1 MASTDTFS
9 DISDA
14 KIKKK
19 LDQTLASYKQL
30 KPGDYVYGT
39 VIAKEPGALIVD
51 VGARSEGIITG
62 RELKSKVIDV
72 ESLKIGDKILVYVVT
87 PEAKDGSLVLSIK
100 RTEDIQIWLE
110 LEKAQR
116 NNEILEATVVEVN
129 TGGAIV
135 ELDSGVRGFIPIS
148 QLDPHRIF
156 ESGKKMYGKDI
167 GAIVQ
172 KKLTELLGEKLKV
185 KIIELSREK
194 GKIIFSEKAVILD
207 EEYSRNKEF
216 IKNIKEGDI
225 LEGVV
230 TAITPYGI
238 FVNVG
243 GLEGLVHL
251 SELSWDKVTDVSA
264 LYSIGDKVKVMV
276 LEIGEGGRRVAYS
289 IKRLYPDPWK
299 DKIKKYKPGDIVEG
313 VVEGVVDYG
322 AFVRI
327 EEGINGLIHI
337 SELSDKLVRDPRDI
351 VKPGQ
356 KVKVMI
362 LSISE
367 TERHLSLSLKRVKA
381 KQAKSSG
388 AQSKSSGAKVGSA
401 KASKT
406 EREKAKAK
414 AEKK

>member
-72 ESLKIGDKILVYVVT
+72 DSLKIGDKILVYVVT

-381 KQAKSSG
+381 KQSRAQGTKTKSS
-388 AQSKSSGAKVGSA
+388 ADSP
-401 KASKT
+401 KASKA
-406 EREKAKAK
+406 EKEKAKAK

>member
-72 ESLKIGDKILVYVVT
+72 DSLKIGDKILVYVVT

-381 KQAKSSG
+381 KQAK
-388 AQSKSSGAKVGSA
+388 APGAKTKTTADSP
-401 KASKT
+401 KAGKT
-406 EREKAKAK
+406 EKEKAKAK
-414 AEKK
+414 AEKR

>member
-1 MASTDTFS
+1 VNQTQVFS
-9 DISDA
+9 DITDE
-14 KIKKK
+14 K
-19 LDQTLASYKQL
+19 LKQLLEESVSSYKEL

-39 VIAKEPGALIVD
+39 VIAKEPGTLIVD
-51 VGARSEGIITG
+51 VGARSEGIISG

-72 ESLKIGDKILVYVVT
+72 DSLKIGDKVLVYVVT
-87 PEAKDGSLVLSIK
+87 PEARDGSLVLSIK
-100 RTEDIQIWLE
+100 RTEEIKIWLD

-116 NNEILEATVVEVN
+116 NNDVLEATVVEVN
-129 TGGAIV
+129 SGGVIV
-135 ELDSGVRGFIPIS
+135 ELDNGVRGFIPIS
-148 QLDPHRIF
+148 QLDPRRIF

-167 GAIVQ
+167 SSLVQ
-172 KKLTELLGEKLKV
+172 KKLTELLGERLKV
-185 KIIELSREK
+185 RIIELNREK
-194 GKIIFSEKAVILD
+194 GKIIFSEKAVIL
-207 EEYSRNKEF
+207 EEQYTRNKEF
-216 IKNIKEGDI
+216 IKNIKEGDV

-276 LEIGEGGRRVAYS
+276 LEIAEGGRRVAYS
-289 IKRLYPDPWK
+289 IKRLYKDPWK
-299 DKIKKYKPGDIVEG
+299 EKIKKYKPGDIVEG

-337 SELSDKLVRDPRDI
+337 SELSDKLVRNPADI

-367 TERHLSLSLKRVKA
+367 TERHLSLSLKRVK
-381 KQAKSSG
+381 
-388 AQSKSSGAKVGSA
+388 SKEGK
-401 KASKT
+401 
-406 EREKAKAK
+406 EEK
-414 AEKK
+414 

>member
-72 ESLKIGDKILVYVVT
+72 DSLKIGDKILVYVVT

-381 KQAKSSG
+381 KQSRAQGTKTKSS
-388 AQSKSSGAKVGSA
+388 ADSP
-401 KASKT
+401 KAGKT
-406 EREKAKAK
+406 EKEKAKAK

>member
-1 MASTDTFS
+1 MNKQTTFS
-9 DISDA
+9 DILDS
-14 KIKKK
+14 KLKKK
-19 LDQTLASYKQL
+19 LEDSLAAYKQL

-39 VIAKEPGALIVD
+39 VIAKEPGTLIVD
-51 VGARSEGIITG
+51 VGARCEGVISG

-72 ESLKIGDKILVYVVT
+72 DSLQVGDKVLVYVVT
-87 PEAKDGSLVLSIK
+87 PEARDGSLVLSIK
-100 RTEDIQIWLE
+100 RTEEIKIWLD

-116 NNEILEATVVEVN
+116 NNEVLEATVVEVN
-129 TGGAIV
+129 TGGVIV
-135 ELDSGVRGFIPIS
+135 ELENGVRGFIPIS
-148 QLDPHRIF
+148 QLDPSRIF

-167 GAIVQ
+167 SSVIQ

-185 KIIELSREK
+185 KIIELNREK
-194 GKIIFSEKAVILD
+194 GKIIFSEKAVILED
-207 EEYSRNKEF
+207 EYNRNKEML
-216 IKNIKEGDI
+216 KNVKEGDV
-225 LEGVV
+225 LEGTV

-276 LEIGEGGRRVAYS
+276 LDIGEGGRRVAYS
-289 IKRLYPDPWK
+289 IKRLYKDPWK
-299 DKIKKYKPGDIVEG
+299 EKIKKYKPGDIVEG

-337 SELSDKLVRDPRDI
+337 SELSDKLVRNPADI

-381 KQAKSSG
+381 KGNKES
-388 AQSKSSGAKVGSA
+388 
-401 KASKT
+401 
-406 EREKAKAK
+406 
-414 AEKK
+414 

>member
-1 MASTDTFS
+1 MNKQTTFS
-9 DISDA
+9 DISDS
-14 KIKKK
+14 KLKKK
-19 LDQTLASYKQL
+19 LEDSLAAYKQL

-39 VIAKEPGALIVD
+39 VIAKEPGTLIVD
-51 VGARSEGIITG
+51 VGARCEGVISG

-72 ESLKIGDKILVYVVT
+72 DSLQVGDKVLVYVVT
-87 PEAKDGSLVLSIK
+87 PEARDGSLVLSIK
-100 RTEDIQIWLE
+100 RTEEIKIWLD

-116 NNEILEATVVEVN
+116 NNEVLEATVVEVN
-129 TGGAIV
+129 TGGVIV
-135 ELDSGVRGFIPIS
+135 ELENGVRGFIPIS
-148 QLDPHRIF
+148 QLDPSRIF

-167 GAIVQ
+167 SSVIQ

-185 KIIELSREK
+185 KIIELNREK
-194 GKIIFSEKAVILD
+194 GKIIFSEKAVILED
-207 EEYSRNKEF
+207 EYNRNKEML
-216 IKNIKEGDI
+216 KNVKEGDV
-225 LEGVV
+225 LEGTV

-276 LEIGEGGRRVAYS
+276 LDIGEGGRRVAYS
-289 IKRLYPDPWK
+289 IKRLYKDPWK
-299 DKIKKYKPGDIVEG
+299 EKIKKYKPGDIVEG

-337 SELSDKLVRDPRDI
+337 SELSDKLVRNPADI

-381 KQAKSSG
+381 KGNKES
-388 AQSKSSGAKVGSA
+388 
-401 KASKT
+401 
-406 EREKAKAK
+406 
-414 AEKK
+414 